1 MESRFTVLV
10 RVRPLIREDVDSSA
24 KAAAKGT
31 AVCTKCHED
40 GQRLYLVKPLYDDR
54 EFAFDTV
61 LSPEAGQQE
70 AHEKAAQGI
79 VKEVLQGYNGTIM
92 AYGQTG
98 SGKTYTVLGSR
109 RALESGKVEEAGV
122 ASRAVT
128 QLFDYIEANIEEA
141 QFQVSVSFIQI
152 YMETLSDLL
161 TSTQPA
167 GGLQIR
173 EDPKNGVFINGLTQ
187 VLIRTPQE
195 LQALIR
201 DAAKLRSVGATA
213 MNKNSSRS
221 HAILQVFLEQRWLE
235 GSEEEEEIRK
245 RRVKRGL
252 LTIVDLAGSER
263 LSKSGSEGTR
273 LSEAKNIN
281 KSIAALGNC
290 ISALAANGAGSP
302 VHVPFRDSKLT
313 RLLTDSLGGNSK
325 TCIYA
330 CVGPSLANYDETY
343 STLLFA
349 TRAMKV
355 RTFVRLND
363 KVDYRMGVWNEAGL
377 VERNAL
383 LETEISTIRQE
394 AESLRS
400 QLARGSPSPSPAVSQ
415 VLDPSQ
421 NLSTITGFSQEL
433 GEEKAEARERELV
446 SKFSHIIQHL
456 QAELARKNVELE
468 LLRTGS
474 QSPIQD
480 PGETTLPVRSHR
492 WRTANRR

>member
-1 MESRFTVLV
+1 
-10 RVRPLIREDVDSSA
+10 
-24 KAAAKGT
+24 
-31 AVCTKCHED
+31 
-40 GQRLYLVKPLYDDR
+40 
-54 EFAFDTV
+54 
-61 LSPEAGQQE
+61 
-70 AHEKAAQGI
+70 
-79 VKEVLQGYNGTIM
+79 
-92 AYGQTG
+92 
-98 SGKTYTVLGSR
+98 
-109 RALESGKVEEAGV
+109 
-122 ASRAVT
+122 
-128 QLFDYIEANIEEA
+128 
-141 QFQVSVSFIQI
+141 
-152 YMETLSDLL
+152 
-161 TSTQPA
+161 
-167 GGLQIR
+167 
-173 EDPKNGVFINGLTQ
+173 
-187 VLIRTPQE
+187 
-195 LQALIR
+195 
-201 DAAKLRSVGATA
+201 

-221 HAILQVFLEQRWLE
+221 HAILQVFVEQRWLE
-235 GSEEEEEIRK
+235 GDEEEEEVRK

-263 LSKSGSEGTR
+263 LSKSGSEGAR

-290 ISALAANGAGSP
+290 ISALAANGSGS
-302 VHVPFRDSKLT
+302 HVPFRDSKLT

-349 TRAMKV
+349 TRAMKI

-363 KVDYRMGVWNEAGL
+363 KVDYRMGTWNEPGL

-400 QLARGSPSPSPAVSQ
+400 QLAQRSPSPSPAVSQ

-468 LLRTGS
+468 LLKIGRL
-474 QSPIQD
+474 SPIQD

-492 WRTANRR
+492 WRNTSRR